1 MAVTASGLELT
12 WARPVI
18 LARGRHRLYRCT
30 CEITFHHSVPPCRT
44 EGSGSWFLCVDHVR
58 CEGDF
63 AGRML

>member
-30 CEITFHHSVPPCRT
+30 CEIMFHHSVPPCRT
-44 EGSGSWFLCVDHVR
+44 EGSGGVKATLQVGCFNESGFR
-58 CEGDF
+58 
-63 AGRML
+63 